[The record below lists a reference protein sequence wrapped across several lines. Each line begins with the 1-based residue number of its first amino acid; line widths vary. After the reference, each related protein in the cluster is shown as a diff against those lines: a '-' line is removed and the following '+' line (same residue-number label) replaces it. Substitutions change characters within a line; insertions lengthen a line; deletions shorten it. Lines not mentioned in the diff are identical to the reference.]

1 LLEHFGVVL
10 VCKGQSVLG
19 LKNASGLMICFTV
32 PNKFSSPHQ
41 HITDKEPGNAN
52 TDDFDFKM

>member
-1 LLEHFGVVL
+1 MLRLET
-10 VCKGQSVLG
+10 
-19 LKNASGLMICFTV
+19 ASGLMICFTV
-32 PNKFSSPHQ
+32 PNKFSNLHQ